1 MSTKILASM
10 LALAAAGM
18 PASACAMSATTPHCQ
33 VMGAD
38 KLPAE
43 VGGASAVCAA
53 FDQAMAKALPKVRYT
68 ANIEVRS
75 KAAMTATLTANG
87 RELPKHELTVM
98 DRNLNIRSIERFA
111 AELAAEL
118 AKVTKS

>member
-1 MSTKILASM
+1 MSNRIFATM
-10 LALAAAGM
+10 VALAAAAL
-18 PASACAMSATTPHCQ
+18 PASACAMNATTPHCQ
-33 VMGAD
+33 VTGAD
-38 KLPAE
+38 KLPTD
-43 VGGASAVCAA
+43 VGGRSAVCAA
-53 FDQAMAKALPKVRYT
+53 FDQAMAKALPQVRYT

-75 KAAMTATLTANG
+75 KAVMTATLAANG
-87 RELPKHELTVM
+87 RELPKHELSVM